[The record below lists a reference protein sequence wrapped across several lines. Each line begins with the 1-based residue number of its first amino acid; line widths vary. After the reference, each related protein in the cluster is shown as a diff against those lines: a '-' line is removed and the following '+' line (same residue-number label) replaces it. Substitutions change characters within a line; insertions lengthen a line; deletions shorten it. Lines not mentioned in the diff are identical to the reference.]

1 MVGSLALLLGC
12 LAAGE
17 ALSRATG
24 LPVPGAIT
32 GMGILLV
39 GLAVRG
45 GIGPSLEATAGGL
58 LAHLALLLVPAG
70 AGVVLHL
77 ARLREEWLAISV
89 ALLAS
94 TALTLAVTAATF
106 RLVSRLLD
114 REPGVRDAR

>member
-1 MVGSLALLLGC
+1 MIGSLALLLGC

-17 ALSRATG
+17 VLAAWTG

-32 GMGILLV
+32 GMGILLA

-45 GIGPSLEATAGGL
+45 SIGPSLKGTAKGL

-70 AGVVLHL
+70 AGIVLHL
-77 ARLREEWLAISV
+77 ARLREEWLAISA

-94 TALTLAVTAATF
+94 TALTLATTAVTF
-106 RLVSRLLD
+106 RLVSRLLNQ
-114 REPGVRDAR
+114 EPGAKGAQ

>member
-1 MVGSLALLLGC
+1 MIGSLTLLLGC

-17 ALSRATG
+17 ALSAWTG

-39 GLAVRG
+39 GLAIRG
-45 GIGPSLEATAGGL
+45 SIGPSLEATAKGL
-58 LAHLALLLVPAG
+58 LAHLALLLVPVG
-70 AGVVLHL
+70 AGIVLHL
-77 ARLREEWLAISV
+77 ARMREEWLAISA

-94 TALTLAVTAATF
+94 TALTLAATAVTF

-114 REPGVRDAR
+114 QEPGVKDAR

>member
-1 MVGSLALLLGC
+1 MIGSLALLLGC
-12 LAAGE
+12 LAVGE
-17 ALSRATG
+17 VLAAWTG

-39 GLAVRG
+39 GLAIRG
-45 GIGPSLEATAGGL
+45 SIGPSLEATAKGL

-70 AGVVLHL
+70 AGIVLHL
-77 ARLREEWLAISV
+77 ARLREEWLAISA

-94 TALTLAVTAATF
+94 TALTLAATAVTF

-114 REPGVRDAR
+114 REPDVKGAR